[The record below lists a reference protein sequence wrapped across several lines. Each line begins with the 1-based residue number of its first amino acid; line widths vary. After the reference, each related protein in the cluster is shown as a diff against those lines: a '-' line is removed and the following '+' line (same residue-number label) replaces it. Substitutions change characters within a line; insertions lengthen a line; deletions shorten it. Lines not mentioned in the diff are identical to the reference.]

1 MLDVQRDRKDQ
12 GQMTKDD
19 YSNIEIMLLII
30 DRIHNVRD
38 RQIMVDRFVH
48 GLTFEKI
55 AELHDMSVRQIKNI
69 VYRGQDKIFK

>member
-1 MLDVQRDRKDQ
+1 MQYVQRDRKGQ

-19 YSNIEIMLLII
+19 YSNTEIMLLIL

>member
-1 MLDVQRDRKDQ
+1 
-12 GQMTKDD
+12 MTKDD
-19 YSNIEIMLLII
+19 YSNAEIMLLIL

>member
-1 MLDVQRDRKDQ
+1 
-12 GQMTKDD
+12 MTKDD
-19 YSNIEIMLLII
+19 YSNTEIMLLIL

-38 RQIMVDRFVH
+38 RQIMVDLFVH

>member
-1 MLDVQRDRKDQ
+1 MN
-12 GQMTKDD
+12 KDD
-19 YSNIEIMLLII
+19 YSNTEIMLLII
-30 DRIHNVRD
+30 DRIHSVRD
-38 RQIMVDRFVH
+38 RQILVDRFVH